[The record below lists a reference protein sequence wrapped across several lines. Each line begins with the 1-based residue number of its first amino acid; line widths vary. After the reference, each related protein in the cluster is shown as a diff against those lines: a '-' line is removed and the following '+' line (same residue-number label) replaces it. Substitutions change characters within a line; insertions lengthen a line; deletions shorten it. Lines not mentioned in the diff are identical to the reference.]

1 MDSTNTADVG
11 RIGHVYCGGTSGYVP
26 CTLREPFLIEMHFMA
41 NGRGKSLLNVPRNPA
56 NLFNSLVLL
65 LLATAGCHGYTLVET
80 PTTDGFHSK
89 LPAPYTRA
97 VVWGGRPDTAQSAST
112 WLLKKGLLVVD
123 QTKVLQTAAD
133 QKVNLSGYQYLET
146 DVLRMAKLV
155 GARLVVFSNAEVG
168 SWEALDWS
176 NGFPHSQ
183 RVYSATISLRAVDV
197 NTGEIEWSGK
207 AQSTERFSNIE
218 EGVSLLTCHALAT
231 AWGMRNPG
239 ATAPENVCPRGS
251 GVMITETHRPSTNP
265 TSSGRENLT
274 PSMNN

>member
-1 MDSTNTADVG
+1 M
-11 RIGHVYCGGTSGYVP
+11 P
-26 CTLREPFLIEMHFMA
+26 CAQQEPFLIKLHFMA
-41 NGRGKSLLNVPRNPA
+41 SSHGTSFPKESMKPA
-56 NLFNSLVLL
+56 NLLISLMLL
-65 LLATAGCHGYTLVET
+65 LLSTAGCHGYPLLET

-97 VVWGGRPDTAQSAST
+97 VVWGGRSDTVQSAST

-123 QTKVLQTAAD
+123 QTKVLQAAAD
-133 QKVNLSGYQYLET
+133 QKVSLSGYQYLET

-176 NGFPHSQ
+176 GGLPRSQ
-183 RVYSATISLRAVDV
+183 RVYSATIALRAVDV

-218 EGVSLLTCHALAT
+218 EGISLLTCHALAT

-239 ATAPENVCPRGS
+239 SVAPENICPPGS
-251 GVMITETHRPSTNP
+251 GLMTTEGGRHHATPAAST
-265 TSSGRENLT
+265 RETLT

>member
-1 MDSTNTADVG
+1 MPYERLLMNRPVTRTISSTYTIRQSRKPHWLGCV
-11 RIGHVYCGGTSGYVP
+11 
-26 CTLREPFLIEMHFMA
+26 
-41 NGRGKSLLNVPRNPA
+41 
-56 NLFNSLVLL
+56 VLL
-65 LLATAGCHGYTLVET
+65 LFMTAGCHGYSVLDT

-97 VVWGGRPDTAQSAST
+97 VVWGGRPDSVQSAST
-112 WLLKKGLLVVD
+112 WLLKRGLLVVD
-123 QTKVLQTAAD
+123 QAKVLQTAAE
-133 QKVNLSGYQYLET
+133 QKVNLTNYQYLET

-176 NGFPHSQ
+176 TGIPHSQ

-218 EGVSLLTCHALAT
+218 VGISLLTCHALAT

-239 ATAPENVCPRGS
+239 TTAPENVCPQGS
-251 GVMITETHRPSTNP
+251 GVMVTETHRSPTNP
-265 TSSGRENLT
+265 TSSGREILT

>member
-1 MDSTNTADVG
+1 MASSQHTSFHKESMKSANAL
-11 RIGHVYCGGTSGYVP
+11 IG
-26 CTLREPFLIEMHFMA
+26 
-41 NGRGKSLLNVPRNPA
+41 
-56 NLFNSLVLL
+56 LVLL
-65 LLATAGCHGYTLVET
+65 LLATTGCHGYTLLET

-97 VVWGGRPDTAQSAST
+97 VVWGGRPDTVQSAST

-123 QTKVLQTAAD
+123 QTKVLQAAAD
-133 QKVNLSGYQYLET
+133 QKVSLSGYQYLET

-176 NGFPHSQ
+176 NGIPRSQ
-183 RVYSATISLRAVDV
+183 RVYSATIALRAVDV
-197 NTGEIEWSGK
+197 NSGEIEWSGK

-218 EGVSLLTCHALAT
+218 EGISFLTCHALAT

-239 ATAPENVCPRGS
+239 SLAPENICPPGS
-251 GVMITETHRPSTNP
+251 GLMTTEGTKHHATPAAST
-265 TSSGRENLT
+265 RENLT

>member
-1 MDSTNTADVG
+1 MKRT
-11 RIGHVYCGGTSGYVP
+11 P
-26 CTLREPFLIEMHFMA
+26 PFI
-41 NGRGKSLLNVPRNPA
+41 SLV
-56 NLFNSLVLL
+56 VLL
-65 LLATAGCHGYTLVET
+65 LAMAGCHGYNLVET

-97 VVWGGRPDTAQSAST
+97 VVWGGRADTVQSAST

-123 QTKVLQTAAD
+123 QTKVLQAAAD
-133 QKVNLSGYQYLET
+133 QKVSLSGYQYLET

-155 GARLVVFSNAEVG
+155 GARIVIFSNAEVG
-168 SWEALDWS
+168 SWEALDWRS
-176 NGFPHSQ
+176 GIPRSQ
-183 RVYSATISLRAVDV
+183 RVYSATIALRAVDV

-218 EGVSLLTCHALAT
+218 EGISLLTCHALAT

-239 ATAPENVCPRGS
+239 SVAPENICPPGS
-251 GVMITETHRPSTNP
+251 GLMSTETTRPQP
-265 TSSGRENLT
+265 APAASSSKENLT

>member
-1 MDSTNTADVG
+1 MIAVSFTPHKRFFMNTPVT
-11 RIGHVYCGGTSGYVP
+11 GTTSSIATAQNSVKP
-26 CTLREPFLIEMHFMA
+26 IHLFACLALLFL
-41 NGRGKSLLNVPRNPA
+41 L
-56 NLFNSLVLL
+56 
-65 LLATAGCHGYTLVET
+65 TAGCHGYSHMEI

-97 VVWGGRPDTAQSAST
+97 VVWGGRPDTVQSAST
-112 WLLKKGLLVVD
+112 WLLKRGLLVVD
-123 QTKVLQTAAD
+123 QTKVLQAAAD
-133 QKVNLSGYQYLET
+133 QKVSLTGYQYLET

-155 GARLVVFSNAEVG
+155 GARLVIFSNAEVG

-176 NGFPHSQ
+176 AGFPHSQ
-183 RVYSATISLRAVDV
+183 RVYSATISVRAVDV

-218 EGVSLLTCHALAT
+218 EGISLLTCHALAT

-239 ATAPENVCPRGS
+239 AIAPENVCPQGS
-251 GVMITETHRPSTNP
+251 GVMVTETHRPATNP
-265 TSSGRENLT
+265 TSSGREHLT

>member
-1 MDSTNTADVG
+1 MKSANAL
-11 RIGHVYCGGTSGYVP
+11 IG
-26 CTLREPFLIEMHFMA
+26 
-41 NGRGKSLLNVPRNPA
+41 
-56 NLFNSLVLL
+56 LVLL
-65 LLATAGCHGYTLVET
+65 LLATTGCHGYTLLET

-97 VVWGGRPDTAQSAST
+97 VVWGGRPDTVQSAST

-123 QTKVLQTAAD
+123 QTKVLQAAAD
-133 QKVNLSGYQYLET
+133 QKVSLSGYQYLET

-176 NGFPHSQ
+176 NGVPRSQ
-183 RVYSATISLRAVDV
+183 RVYSATIALRAVDV
-197 NTGEIEWSGK
+197 NSGEIEWSGK

-218 EGVSLLTCHALAT
+218 EGISFLTCHALAT

-239 ATAPENVCPRGS
+239 SLAPENICPPGS
-251 GVMITETHRPSTNP
+251 GLMTTEGTKHHATPAAST
-265 TSSGRENLT
+265 RENLT